1 MTIKY
6 GLQIFFFELTDND
19 GQNFLAGIV
28 HKIVEYNVFFCST
41 SPIKG
46 PNYLKSLKLA

>member
-6 GLQIFFFELTDND
+6 GLQIFFFELTSND

-28 HKIVEYNVFFCST
+28 PSFEAVKRGERWD
-41 SPIKG
+41 K
-46 PNYLKSLKLA
+46 YLKMVDTE

>member
-1 MTIKY
+1 MTVIMMTIKY

-28 HKIVEYNVFFCST
+28 QITIVRHCQNLRIFSCVNAF
-41 SPIKG
+41 
-46 PNYLKSLKLA
+46 